1 MSINQKK
8 IAILGC
14 GWLGLPLAQK
24 LIADGY
30 VINGST
36 TDENKLE
43 EIQSIGAK
51 PFFINVNPKIN
62 IDYDSS
68 FFDAD
73 ILIVNIPP
81 QRRTDIVLYHTQQ
94 FTELCQIISKSNI
107 RYVLMVSSTSVY
119 PSSSKTMFETDAT
132 SPDKDSGKALVI
144 AEKLISFLPNIKT
157 TIVRFG
163 GLIGYDRNPGRFL
176 AGKTDLKD
184 GNSPVN
190 LIHRDDCLEIISE
203 IIKQDK
209 WGETFNACSDEHPT
223 RKEFYSYAAL
233 KFGFTEPLFA
243 EQETQNAYKIIDS
256 SKLKNELGYSFIYKN
271 QLDSI

>member
-271 QLDSI
+271 PLDSI

>member
-1 MSINQKK
+1 MSINQNK

-51 PFFINVNPKIN
+51 PFLINVNPKIN

-209 WGETFNACSDEHPT
+209 WGETFNACCDEHPT
-223 RKEFYSYAAL
+223 RKEFYSNAAR

-243 EQETQNAYKIIDS
+243 EQEKQNSYKIIDS
-256 SKLKNELGYSFIYKN
+256 SKLKNELGYNFIYKN
-271 QLDSI
+271 PLESI

>member
-1 MSINQKK
+1 MSINQNK

-30 VINGST
+30 TINGST
-36 TDENKLE
+36 TDENKLD
-43 EIQSIGAK
+43 EIQSVGAK
-51 PFFINVNPKIN
+51 PFIINVNPKIN
-62 IDYDSS
+62 ADYDFS

-94 FTELCQIISKSNI
+94 FTELCHLISKSNI
-107 RYVLMVSSTSVY
+107 RYVLMISSTSVY
-119 PSSSKTMFETDAT
+119 PARSKTMIETDAT
-132 SPDKDSGKALVI
+132 APDKDSGKALVI
-144 AEKLISFLPNIKT
+144 AEKLISFFPKVKT

-176 AGKTDLKD
+176 AGKSDLKD

-190 LIHRDDCLEIISE
+190 IIHRDDCLEIISE

-209 WGETFNACSDEHPT
+209 WGEMYNACCDEHPT
-223 RKEFYSYAAL
+223 RKEFYSYAAR
-233 KFGFTEPLFA
+233 KFGFTEPLFT
-243 EQETQNAYKIIDS
+243 EQEKQNTYKIIDS

-271 QLDSI
+271 PLDSI